1 MNKQT
6 LSVKIDVSK
15 INKSRLYKGAKGT
28 YLSAI
33 ILIKDEVDQYGN
45 NGVIIED
52 VNKEER
58 EAGVK
63 GAILG
68 NVKVL
73 AGTSKNKGQYIAQQ
87 ILDSQVK
94 NGAVSIPDDSTDLP
108 F

>member
-15 INKSRLYKGAKGT
+15 ISKERLYKGKKGT

-33 ILIKDEVDQYGN
+33 ILLKDEVDQYGN

-63 GAILG
+63 GNILG
-68 NVKVL
+68 NVKIVG
-73 AGTSKNKGQYIAQQ
+73 GTAKNKGQIYVGRPAGP
-87 ILDSQVK
+87 DPV
-94 NGAVSIPDDSTDLP
+94 GYEDDSTDLP